1 MYKMELVWY
10 GEDTKALDRQYN
22 STITTEK
29 NCKKKNGSLPLVY
42 VMKRS

>member
-1 MYKMELVWY
+1 MELVWY

-29 NCKKKNGSLPLVY
+29 NCKKKWVFAFSLCDEEIL
-42 VMKRS
+42 K